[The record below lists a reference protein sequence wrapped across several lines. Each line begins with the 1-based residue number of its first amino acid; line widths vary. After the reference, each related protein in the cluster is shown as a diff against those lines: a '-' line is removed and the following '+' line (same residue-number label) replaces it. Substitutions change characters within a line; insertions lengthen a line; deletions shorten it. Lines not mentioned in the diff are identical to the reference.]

1 MRALTKSN
9 DKGVAGLNVLLSI
22 IVSLFVIGMIVM
34 VFTLS
39 GNEMRDA
46 SYDKLTAGS
55 VTNETTATVVNE
67 TGVDLT
73 TATPL
78 RDAVCT
84 IVAAINQT
92 GNVYIAAGNY
102 TATNCNIA
110 FSSGGEADESQ
121 FNNTLWNVTYTYT
134 YSADNEATDVMN
146 DTIFGIVDVTD
157 WFSIIIVIGAM
168 VVLILLTV
176 IIITAIRG
184 SGITGEG
191 GSSRP
196 GQNTGGTA

>member
-1 MRALTKSN
+1 MRALTKSK

-46 SYDKLTAGS
+46 TYDELTAGTAS
-55 VTNETTATVVNE
+55 NET
-67 TGVDLT
+67 LT
-73 TATPL
+73 TVTEAGEDFTGAAL

-84 IVAAINQT
+84 ITYVTNAT
-92 GNVYIAAGNY
+92 GGETIAATNY
-102 TATNCNIA
+102 TQTNCNLVSVA
-110 FSSGGEADESQ
+110 SEY
-121 FNNTLWNVTYTYT
+121 NNSDWNVSYTYT

-146 DTIFGIVDVTD
+146 DTIYGIVDVTD